1 MADQIRFL
9 SIDDV
14 FRLHAL
20 AIEDQGGD
28 ASLRDRGLLESAMAM
43 PMQQFGGQ
51 YVHEGIPAMAAAY
64 AFHICKNHPFVDGN
78 KRAGT
83 AAMIAFLSDNG
94 WSFDAPVEDAEP
106 VILRLAAGELGKDEW
121 TAWVGENVREK
132 PRMEL
137 REFFARVT
145 AVQFFETFNRLSP
158 DAPGADQESV
168 VTTLDET
175 RAVAPFTEVLASQ
188 IVAATASSKET
199 ERLVALSALKTIG
212 ALYRIAEDMEYE
224 W

>member
-1 MADQIRFL
+1 MPEPIRFL

-28 ASLRDRGLLESAMAM
+28 SSLRDRGLLESAMAM
-43 PMQQFGGQ
+43 PQQQFNDQ

-94 WSFDAPVEDAEP
+94 WAFDADVDEAER
-106 VILRLAAGELGKDEW
+106 VILRLAASEIDKEEW
-121 TAWVGENVREK
+121 TEWVRKNVHEK
-132 PRMEL
+132 PSMEL
-137 REFFARVT
+137 REFFS
-145 AVQFFETFNRLSP
+145 RLSGP
-158 DAPGADQESV
+158 QVKIKFE
-168 VTTLDET
+168 E
-175 RAVAPFTEVLASQ
+175 F
-188 IVAATASSKET
+188 TASGNPKELAPSLL
-199 ERLVALSALKTIG
+199 EAAYAMPILDFIVLRIGELEAEGDLEGVESMVSDLSVFLT
-212 ALYRIAEDMEYE
+212 LYRIAEDMGYE